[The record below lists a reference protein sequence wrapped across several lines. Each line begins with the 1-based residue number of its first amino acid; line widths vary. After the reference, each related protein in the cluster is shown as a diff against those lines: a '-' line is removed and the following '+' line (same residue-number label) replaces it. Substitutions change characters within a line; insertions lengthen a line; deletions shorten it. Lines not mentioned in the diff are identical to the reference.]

1 MNIELSTEERDLLKK
16 ILASYLSELRHTIAA
31 TKRGTSGLH
40 AEEDMIKELQVRI

>member
-1 MNIELSTEERDLLKK
+1 MTIELSAAERDLLQK

-40 AEEDMIKELQVRI
+40 AEEDMIKGLQVRI

>member
-1 MNIELSTEERDLLKK
+1 MSIELSDAERDLLQK

-40 AEEDMIKELQVRI
+40 AEEDLIKGLQTRI